1 MSSRSRQGNGLLGGY
16 KRPSLAST
24 SSLTALT
31 ERQRNNDIFR
41 CHLAWLNDTVSS
53 EKAKVANYLKWLSVW
68 SDMSASSSTFVGLSS
83 SESSSA
89 SSSGPPRCTFGKL
102 HFEKITGNE
111 LIRASPTRLYSRREG
126 KMIYL
131 IVTMFSNL
139 KISSLI
145 SSELSR
151 DILLLIC

>member
-1 MSSRSRQGNGLLGGY
+1 MSSRSRQGKGLLRGY
-16 KRPSLAST
+16 KRSSLAST
-24 SSLTALT
+24 SSLTALM
-31 ERQRNNDIFR
+31 ELQIDKDIFR
-41 CHLAWLNDTVSS
+41 CYLVWFQDTVSS
-53 EKAKVANYLKWLSVW
+53 EKAEITNYFKWLSVW

-111 LIRASPTRLYSRREG
+111 LIRASPSRLYSRREG

-131 IVTMFSNL
+131 IGTMFSNL

-145 SSELSR
+145 SSGLSR